1 MRSCSALLWVECVWG
16 QEQRGLGEGSFAGQ
30 WVMMK
35 GAQGLVQPQTIT
47 PSVVCRRR
55 GVSRPWEAVVPS
67 TGVAPSKEGRAETG
81 EQLAGAC

>member
-1 MRSCSALLWVECVWG
+1 
-16 QEQRGLGEGSFAGQ
+16 
-30 WVMMK
+30 MMK

-67 TGVAPSKEGRAETG
+67 TGVVPSKEGRAETG
-81 EQLAGAC
+81 EQLAGACWPLLGMGSKEGGQGWAGLAKRMVWSV